1 MSEAT
6 MHDQLPRTWRPRTA
20 RLVLGLLA
28 ALTVGTMTVL
38 AFILP
43 MDWTIVD
50 RLGVILFGGVCAL
63 GMWFLARGRITAT
76 EEGLR
81 VVNIVRTWVLT
92 WPEVV
97 DVRMPEG
104 EPWPTIDLADGTS
117 IVAMGI
123 QRSDGPR
130 AETELAALREL
141 VHTYGEAQEP
151 GTG

>member
-1 MSEAT
+1 MQAE
-6 MHDQLPRTWRPRTA
+6 LPRTWRPRSA
-20 RLVLGLLA
+20 RVGLGLLA
-28 ALTVGTMTVL
+28 ALTIATMVVL
-38 AFILP
+38 AVILP
-43 MDWTIVD
+43 VDWTVID
-50 RLGVILFGGVCAL
+50 RIGVILFGCVCAL

-92 WPEVV
+92 WQEIV

-104 EPWPTIDLADGTS
+104 EPWPTLDLADGTS

-130 AETELAALREL
+130 AETELADLREL
-141 VHTYGEAQEP
+141 IRAYGEASEP